1 MMATHYEQDI
11 SPEIQKI
18 NPSLEKSVARVL
30 PVFKSDAKIVFERSM
45 YFNQGYTQTLE
56 PRVQYLY
63 VPYKNQNNINNFDSS
78 LLQTDYTG
86 LFRDRFYS
94 GLDRISS
101 ANQFTTGIT
110 SRIYDEDL

>member
-1 MMATHYEQDI
+1 
-11 SPEIQKI
+11 
-18 NPSLEKSVARVL
+18 
-30 PVFKSDAKIVFERSM
+30 
-45 YFNQGYTQTLE
+45 
-56 PRVQYLY
+56 QYLY

-110 SRIYDEDL
+110 SRIYDEDLVERFSLSVGQIYYFERPRTTDTDPNSRGKGII